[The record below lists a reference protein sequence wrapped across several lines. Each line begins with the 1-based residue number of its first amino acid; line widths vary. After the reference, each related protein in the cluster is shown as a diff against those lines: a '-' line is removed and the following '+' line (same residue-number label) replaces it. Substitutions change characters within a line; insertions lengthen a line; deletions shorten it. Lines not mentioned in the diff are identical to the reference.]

1 MPRPKFQTLTEQM
14 FYVLLC
20 LKEDMCGMD
29 ILDRVP
35 AMTDG
40 RVHVGSGT
48 LYNLLEQFLQME
60 FIRETGAY
68 GRKRTY
74 RLTRHGE
81 KILEKEY
88 QRICMQAQ
96 DYARMMKKEEAE

>member
-1 MPRPKFQTLTEQM
+1 MPRPKFHTLTEQM

-60 FIRETGAY
+60 FIHETGAY

-81 KILEKEY
+81 EILEKEY